1 MRFTL
6 FTFLFLT
13 GPLVAMTTLFYNAE
27 IRILD
32 PQGTSARWLLVTD
45 GKVVDFGRGTPPK
58 TIVPKVD
65 LGKSYVLPSLTDAH
79 AHLTSIGQALFE
91 IDLRG
96 TKSPE
101 EAVKRVL
108 SFAGAHPDLKGAL
121 VGNGWDQ
128 SDWPG
133 QKFPNRNLLDKVPT
147 TRPIVLYR
155 VDGHAA
161 WVNTAALQSTS
172 LWKMPTN
179 PEGGKIVRDKKGNPS
194 GILIDKAMG
203 ELSPLFSDPS
213 EKELELY
220 IRKAVDSALALG
232 ITSIHDAGASRHE
245 IETIRRLLQKKAVK
259 FRFVEMVSAKK
270 ESELAHFLKK
280 GPEIGLENG
289 QLTVATVK
297 LFLDGAMGSRGAFFE
312 EPYEDDPTNHGLLM
326 MSPEKLVGLI
336 RRIDSAGFQV
346 AVHAI
351 GSKAN
356 SIVLDAYEKVMGD
369 KTAVKRPRLEHAQ
382 VLTKTDM
389 ERIAKMGVIASMQ
402 PVHCTSDMKWV
413 NARIGKTRA
422 RSAYAWR
429 SLLDKKVPLAFGSDA
444 PVENVNPWPGLFA
457 AVTRQDAQ
465 FLPKEG
471 FFSEEKISLPEAL
484 AAFTK
489 GPAYAAFAEKSLGS
503 LEKGKWA
510 DFIVLST
517 DPMKVSLTDLR
528 QMRVEETFIAG
539 EKVYSRAHLL
549 IP

>member
-1 MRFTL
+1 MRGTPYLLL
-6 FTFLFLT
+6 FFT

-27 IRILD
+27 IRILY

-45 GKVVDFGRGTPPK
+45 GKVVDFGRGTPPR
-58 TIVPKVD
+58 TGAFKVD
-65 LGKSYVLPSLTDAH
+65 LGKRYVLPSLTDAH
-79 AHLTSIGQALFE
+79 AHLTSIGRELFE

-108 SFAGAHPDLKGAL
+108 SFAGAHSDLKGAL

-133 QKFPNRNLLDKVPT
+133 QKFPNRNLLDKVST

-161 WVNTAALQSTS
+161 WVNTASLQGTS
-172 LWKMPTN
+172 LWKMHTN
-179 PEGGKIVRDKKGNPS
+179 PEGGKIVRDEKGNPS
-194 GILIDKAMG
+194 GILIDKAMR

-220 IRKAVDSALALG
+220 IRKAVDNALALG
-232 ITSIHDAGASRHE
+232 ITSIHDAGASRIE
-245 IETIRRLLQKKAVK
+245 IETIRRLLRKKAVR
-259 FRFVEMVSAKK
+259 FRFVEMVSAKA
-270 ESELAHFLKK
+270 ELAHFLKK
-280 GPEIGLENG
+280 GPEIGSENG
-289 QLTVATVK
+289 RLTVATVK

-312 EPYEDDPTNHGLLM
+312 EPYDDDPTNHGLVM
-326 MSPEKLVGLI
+326 MSPEKLIDLI

-356 SIVLDAYEKVMGD
+356 SLVLDAYEKVMGD
-369 KTAVKRPRLEHAQ
+369 KTARKRPRLEHAQ

-389 ERIAKMGVIASMQ
+389 ERIARMGVIASMQ

-413 NARIGKTRA
+413 NARIGKMRA

-429 SLLDKKVPLAFGSDA
+429 SLLDKKVALAFGSDA
-444 PVENVNPWPGLFA
+444 PVENLNPWPGLFA
-457 AVTRQDAQ
+457 AVTRQDAE

-471 FFSEEKISLPEAL
+471 FFPEERISLPEAL

-503 LEKGKWA
+503 LETGKWA

-528 QMRVEETFIAG
+528 RMRVEATYIAG
-539 EKVYSRAHLL
+539 EQVYSREQAL